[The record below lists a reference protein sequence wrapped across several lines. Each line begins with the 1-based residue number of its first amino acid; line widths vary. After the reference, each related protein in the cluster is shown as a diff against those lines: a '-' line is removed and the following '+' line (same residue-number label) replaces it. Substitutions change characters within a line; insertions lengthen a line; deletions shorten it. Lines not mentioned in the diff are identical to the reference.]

1 MSIADTVPCDKVD
14 SLDEITVSLSQFA
27 KRAAAKGVGFHEFER
42 ELLDR
47 LLVVGHAVTSVF
59 ISEQGDGDLGE
70 TVVASHGA
78 VAYRSEEPANRTL
91 RTVFGRHEFRGFVY
105 HQRKHPN
112 TPIVF
117 RPIDARMSLSPS
129 QWSPLLEEF
138 TQLFAVDQAFELA
151 AANFERIFRQRL
163 SVDTMERVNH
173 QMGAS
178 AAVFLDSLQP
188 PPAATEGELLVMTG
202 DGKGVPMVKADA
214 DRLAACEERPTRP
227 GNRRMATVAS
237 TYSVDRH
244 HRTAEKVV
252 AALFR
257 DPKETVAAPK
267 EIRPE
272 PCHKRVVARLPALL
286 EDIDAEAPITGTL
299 LAISWAASEVAQ
311 RLQPSQELVCVMD
324 GQPSLWD
331 SLNLCLED
339 VHRDQVV
346 EILDIVH
353 VSSYVWKAAKLFHGH
368 KRQQEAFSRERL
380 LRILNGDVKGVI
392 TNLRNLATRRD
403 LTGAA
408 RKEIDTIC
416 GYFTTNCQRMRYDD
430 YLARGYPI
438 ASGVI
443 EGACRHLVKDRMER
457 SGMRWT
463 QSHAQA
469 MLDVRAV
476 HQSSYWDQF
485 QAERTESARQTYS
498 KYLHLLP
505 APKTLVG

>member
-14 SLDEITVSLSQFA
+14 SLEEMTLSLSQFA
-27 KRAAAKGVGFHEFER
+27 KRAAEEGVGCHEFER
-42 ELLDR
+42 EVLDR
-47 LLVVGHAVTSVF
+47 LLRVGHSVMSVF
-59 ISEQGDGDLGE
+59 ISQQGDGDLGE
-70 TVVASHGA
+70 TVVTSDGA
-78 VAYRSEEPANRTL
+78 VVYRSEEPANRTL
-91 RTVFGRHEFRGFVY
+91 RTIFGVHEFTGFVY

-112 TPIVF
+112 TPILF
-117 RPIDARMSLSPS
+117 RPLDAQMSLSPS

-138 TQLFAVDQAFELA
+138 TQLFAVDQAFEMA

-163 SVDTMERVNH
+163 SVDTLERVNH

-188 PPAATEGELLVMTG
+188 PSAATEGELLVLTA

-214 DRLAACEERPTRP
+214 DRLAACEERATRP

-244 HRTAEKVV
+244 HRTAEEVV

-257 DPKETVAAPK
+257 DPKEFAAPG
-267 EIRPE
+267 ESRPE
-272 PCHKRVVARLPALL
+272 PCHKRVVARLPALV
-286 EDIDAEAPITGTL
+286 DSIDPETPITGTL
-299 LAISWAASEVAQ
+299 LAMSWAASEVAQ
-311 RLQPSQELVCVMD
+311 RLQPGQELVCVMD

-331 SLNLCLED
+331 TLHVCLEED
-339 VHRDQVV
+339 HLAQAV

-353 VSSYVWKAAKLFHGH
+353 VSGYVWKAAKLFHSD
-368 KRQQEAFSRERL
+368 KKQQTEFSRERL
-380 LRILNGDVKGVI
+380 LKILHGDVRAVI
-392 TNLRNLATRRD
+392 TNLRTLATRRG

-416 GYFTTNCQRMRYDD
+416 SYFTTNCQRMRYQE

-463 QSHAQA
+463 QCHAQA

-476 HQSSYWDQF
+476 HQSSYWNQF
-485 QAERTESARQTYS
+485 QKERSDSARQSYS

-505 APKTLVG
+505 VPKTVVA